1 MNHPHAFRSGFRLS
15 PLPWAV
21 ASLLWPMALMAQ
33 PAAAQ
38 GVDADAGARAQQGRQ
53 GEVLIPATQVREIEQ
68 AAQAVSRCIAIQQ
81 DAARLRCYDQ
91 MPRVSLK
98 TGADRGAASRAGA
111 QTRETASG
119 RRVPIPAGQAED
131 LLRAARKTDE
141 CRALTVEA
149 DRLRCYD
156 ELVASRIT
164 PPDRSLPSGSA
175 HQYGLKLK
183 APGTAPETPGALR
196 AQGPAQGSWFGGDS
210 WFSSALPSFE
220 PSPPDE
226 ARFLLDGRQ
235 ASRAVQD
242 VRRSLGA
249 DLTDRWELDDAA
261 SRGRFVLRPYK
272 PMYAIFGDWTSRVN
286 RSPGT
291 PNPENTW
298 ATASAADV
306 SNTGRLKNI
315 EAKFQISL
323 KTKIYEN
330 LIGDNGD
337 IWVGYTQVSLWQIYT
352 PSMSRPFRETNYEPE
367 VMAVFRTHRKVGDWH
382 WRLASIGLNHQSNG
396 RSLPMSRSWNRIIM
410 QFGLEREGWMMM
422 VRPWLRVPEEAQD
435 DDNPDISDYMGRGE
449 LLLVHRRGGHEM
461 SLTGRHSLRLGS
473 RSRGSLGLDYAFPI
487 SSYLKAHLQVFHGYG
502 ASMIDY
508 NHKQTRVGLG
518 ISLVQW
524 L

>member
-1 MNHPHAFRSGFRLS
+1 MTHPHVSPSGFRLS
-15 PLPWAV
+15 PLTLAV
-21 ASLLWPMALMAQ
+21 ASLVWPMALMAQ
-33 PAAAQ
+33 PATPSSPAPDVRAMKQ
-38 GVDADAGARAQQGRQ
+38 GAR
-53 GEVLIPATQVREIEQ
+53 GEVLIPASRVRAIEK

-91 MPRVSLK
+91 VPMVSLK
-98 TGADRGAASRAGA
+98 PRTDAGA
-111 QTRETASG
+111 TRSAGQSADAPAG
-119 RRVPIPAGQAED
+119 KGVPIPAGQAED
-131 LLRAARKTDE
+131 LLRAARRTDE
-141 CRALTVEA
+141 CRAMALDA
-149 DRLRCYD
+149 DRLHCYD
-156 ELVASRIT
+156 EVAASRIT
-164 PPDRSLPSGSA
+164 PPDRSLPSGA
-175 HQYGLKLK
+175 AQTYGLKLK
-183 APGTAPETPGALR
+183 APSETTR
-196 AQGPAQGSWFGGDS
+196 AEPHMMAPAQGSWFGDGS
-210 WFSSALPSFE
+210 WFSQALPSFE

-242 VRRSLGA
+242 VRRSLGV

-286 RSPGT
+286 RAPGT
-291 PNPENTW
+291 PNPDNAW
-298 ATASAADV
+298 ATASAAEV
-306 SNTGRLKNI
+306 VNTGLLKNV
-315 EAKFQISL
+315 EAKFQVSL

-396 RSLPMSRSWNRIIM
+396 RSLPVSRSWNRVIL

-422 VRPWLRVPEEAQD
+422 LRPWWRVPEEAKD
-435 DDNPDISDYMGRGE
+435 DDNPDISDFMGRGE
-449 LLLVHRRGGHEM
+449 WLLVHRRGGHEM
-461 SLTGRHSLRLGS
+461 SLTARHSLRLGS
-473 RSRGSLGLDYAFPI
+473 RSRGSLALDYAFPI
-487 SSYLKAHLQVFHGYG
+487 SSYLKAHLQVFRGYG